1 MQVCSPN
8 VVQQFA
14 RVAQHVGFVY
24 CFSILEANR
33 RSDSKDRHGN
43 IPAISS
49 ITTKQSF
56 DADLTTFFPFD
67 PYRLPRSSSYI
78 ESIYREWSSV
88 AIDDSDEEDEDDGD
102 EEEDYTDEETD
113 LPKTSSEGDLYMHG
127 PSSFADE
134 TSGLGESFGG
144 MSISPAPLRPIA

>member
-1 MQVCSPN
+1 MKD
-8 VVQQFA
+8 
-14 RVAQHVGFVY
+14 
-24 CFSILEANR
+24 LEV
-33 RSDSKDRHGN
+33 DRKN
-43 IPAISS
+43 FP
-49 ITTKQSF
+49 
-56 DADLTTFFPFD
+56 DAAKRDRWD
-67 PYRLPRSSSYI
+67 PT
-78 ESIYREWSSV
+78 EEDGV
-88 AIDDSDEEDEDDGD
+88 DEDEDDGD